1 MTFPSSIM
9 FDRRASDSTRHNVTM
24 TEIWV
29 EYSIGL
35 AILLCRI
42 ICRCLSVG
50 SKWDGDDYCSV
61 AAVFL
66 WTVSKKKQNSM
77 AWILDRLANSSPAKA
92 MVTLVSYIARKT
104 ASIATRGHRLNT
116 RMTDDE
122 ENIIV
127 VSRKCVLVLWCGYVL
142 LIWLLKACMLFLYQ
156 RLTLNLKQERLVK
169 ITAWICAVA
178 FIAAIAVVLGHCSPI
193 HKKWQ
198 ITPYPGDACV
208 LGTPIYYA
216 IMATN
221 VPTDLLIAVIPIPL
235 LLTVQLPW
243 KKYATPA
250 CGVFIVIATILRCV
264 LSLQHLRSPHDRT
277 VWSIR
282 EAAIGIVAANM
293 PIVGPWLAR
302 GVRRVPSL
310 RSRQASAYGADGTK
324 ASPAGTHELS
334 VLDKGAKEKSGRK
347 GLGWTTMD
355 GESNECMV
363 EEADHQMHAGLSRE
377 RSRDTNASSSSAR
390 AVEGPPAQDIG
401 ISQAIY

>member
-1 MTFPSSIM
+1 M

-66 WTVSKKKQNSM
+66 WTVKRVHG
-77 AWILDRLANSSPAKA
+77 RLLVFEPPADEPLHA
-92 MVTLVSYIARKT
+92 VFPVARKT

-243 KKYATPA
+243 KKKLV
-250 CGVFIVIATILRCV
+250 CGLWLCSGVFIVIATILRCV